1 MSYIFI
7 ASMDVDPGK
16 EDLFNEVYDTEH
28 IPFLLEVPGVR
39 SATRYTAE
47 ALEVEIGGE
56 RKRIEPEGPRYSAI
70 YEIDGPEV
78 LLSPEW
84 IAAVETGRWP
94 TEVRPHTRNRRHEIR
109 RRRQAGPGPAAPIQR
124 PGRQVTRAGTI
135 VAGCR
140 QGWLRGR

>member
-7 ASMDVDPGK
+7 ASMDVDPDK
-16 EDLFNEVYDTEH
+16 EDLFNEVYDEEH
-28 IPFLLEVPGVR
+28 IPFILGVPGVQ

-84 IAAVETGRWP
+84 TAAVEKGRWP
-94 TEVRPHTRNRRHEIR
+94 TEVRPHTRNRRHEFR
-109 RRRQAGPGPAAPIQR
+109 KQR
-124 PGRQVTRAGTI
+124 
-135 VAGCR
+135 
-140 QGWLRGR
+140 